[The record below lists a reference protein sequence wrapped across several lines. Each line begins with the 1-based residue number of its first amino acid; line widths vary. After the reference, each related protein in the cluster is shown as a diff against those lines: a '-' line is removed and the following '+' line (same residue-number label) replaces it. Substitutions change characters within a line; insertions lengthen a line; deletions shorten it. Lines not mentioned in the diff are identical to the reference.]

1 MVRKLSSEG
10 DWCFG
15 RNKADY
21 IRKDPEIQQNIKT
34 RLRSFKDDW
43 FLDVEANIPWIEL
56 LGSFNKKRE
65 IEQEVK
71 RVILATDGV
80 LRINRLDIIVDNRV
94 ARIEANIDTVY
105 SQNINLIT
113 EV

>member
-1 MVRKLSSEG
+1 MVRKLDKEN
-10 DWCFG
+10 DWQFG
-15 RNKADY
+15 RGRADY

-43 FLDVEANIPWIEL
+43 FLDIEANIPWIEL
-56 LGSFNKKRE
+56 LSSFNKKRE
-65 IEQEVK
+65 IEQEIK
-71 RVILATDGV
+71 RVVLETDGV
-80 LRINRLDIIVDNRV
+80 LRINKLDIIVDNRV
-94 ARIEANIDTVY
+94 AKIEANIDTVY

>member
-1 MVRKLSSEG
+1 MVRKLSKDG
-10 DWCFG
+10 DWTFG
-15 RNKADY
+15 RNRADY

-43 FLDVEANIPWIEL
+43 FLDIEANISWIEL

-80 LRINRLDIIVDNRV
+80 LRINKLDIIVNNRV
-94 ARIEANIDTVY
+94 AKIEANIDTVY

>member
-1 MVRKLSSEG
+1 MVRKLTKDD
-10 DWCFG
+10 DWTFG
-15 RNKADY
+15 RGRADY

-43 FLDVEANIPWIEL
+43 FLDIEANIPWIEL

-80 LRINRLDIIVDNRV
+80 LRINKLDIIVDNRV
-94 ARIEANIDTVY
+94 ARIEANIDTIY
-105 SQNINLIT
+105 TKNINLIT

>member
-1 MVRKLSSEG
+1 MVRKLSNAN
-10 DWCFG
+10 DWVFG

-21 IRKDPEIQQNIKT
+21 IRKDLEIQQNIKT

-43 FLDVEANIPWIEL
+43 YLDIESNIPWIEL

-80 LRINRLDIIVDNRV
+80 LRINKLDIIVDNRV
-94 ARIEANIDTVY
+94 AKLEANIDTVY
-105 SQNINLIT
+105 SQNINLII

>member
-10 DWCFG
+10 DWVFG
-15 RNKADY
+15 RNRADY

-94 ARIEANIDTVY
+94 ARIEANIDTIY
-105 SQNINLIT
+105 TKNINLIT